1 MAPDGLLGMDALV
14 LNYRAK
20 NKFDGV
26 YFDRPVLN
34 FGFSFSFPEKNIS
47 GMRWL
52 GKGPYRV
59 WKNRIEGLQQY
70 GDGRILSSAY
80 LSGIQR
86 VSCRS
91 LLGNTPIKDN
101 TDDSLFGN

>member
-1 MAPDGLLGMDALV
+1 MQGDTAIYTVKYKGAADSIVWRMAPDGLLGMDALV

-59 WKNRIEGLQQY
+59 VEEAYRRKRIMVF
-70 GDGRILSSAY
+70 GRRTTTI
-80 LSGIQR
+80 R
-86 VSCRS
+86 
-91 LLGNTPIKDN
+91 
-101 TDDSLFGN
+101 